1 MDKWPEFLKHPHCMD
16 IDTEDGV
23 GVVLTREQYNQA
35 RDAIAWRN
43 KATEIYPNVSTYI
56 DEIIA
61 GHTPQPTGD
70 L

>member
-1 MDKWPEFLKHPHCMD
+1 MGKWPPFEEYSRASDELA
-16 IDTEDGV
+16 II
-23 GVVLTREQYNQA
+23 TREQYNQA